1 MFFSVLLIINFLFSK
16 DAVDMLQLFSVAI
29 QGQQSSDFQC
39 IACIDL
45 EKLLMLLL
53 IR

>member
-29 QGQQSSDFQC
+29 QGNRALTFS
-39 IACIDL
+39 A
-45 EKLLMLLL
+45 LLVLTLKNYSCYF
-53 IR
+53 